1 MIGKIVDEVVFKNEN
16 GNGWGYFIA
25 VMILETIFGIFAS
38 LILMA
43 FSRHREYRA
52 DEGSS
57 RLVGKDKM
65 ILALK
70 RLEHVVNVKE
80 IPDDGKLAAFKIHSE
95 TGFLSLFMS
104 HPSLGDRIKNL
115 ENNYQL

>member
-1 MIGKIVDEVVFKNEN
+1 
-16 GNGWGYFIA
+16 
-25 VMILETIFGIFAS
+25 MILEIVLGFLAS
-38 LILMA
+38 LVLMT
-43 FSRHREYRA
+43 FSRYREFRA

-70 RLEHVVNVKE
+70 RLQYIVTNKE
-80 IPDDGKLAAFKIHSE
+80 IVDDGKLAAFKIHSE
-95 TGFLSLFMS
+95 KGFISLFMS
-104 HPSLGDRIKNL
+104 HPSLDDRIKNL